1 MPNLYASVDY
11 ELNGQLSNNRFEV
24 YVGVQKLGEFTKVSG
39 IGYNT
44 NPFIIEEGGRN
55 SSAHY
60 RPFEKPGEFTGVE
73 LTWGAVNRSMMEAW
87 IHIVSPGYPFRRSV
101 FINQMDRKGA
111 PRRMIQLNA
120 AWPKEWKVG
129 DMDASGNEIAT
140 ESLTLVCEFV
150 SVIPTKI

>member
-11 ELNGQLSNNRFEV
+11 DLNGQISNNRFEV

-44 NPFIIEEGGRN
+44 NPFLIEEGGRN
-55 SSAHY
+55 HSAHY

-87 IHIVSPGYPFRRSV
+87 VHIVSPGYPFRRSV
-101 FINQMDRKGA
+101 FISQMGRDGTPKRL
-111 PRRMIQLNA
+111 IQLHA
-120 AWPKEWKVG
+120 AWPKEWKSG

-150 SVIPTKI
+150 SVIAFEL